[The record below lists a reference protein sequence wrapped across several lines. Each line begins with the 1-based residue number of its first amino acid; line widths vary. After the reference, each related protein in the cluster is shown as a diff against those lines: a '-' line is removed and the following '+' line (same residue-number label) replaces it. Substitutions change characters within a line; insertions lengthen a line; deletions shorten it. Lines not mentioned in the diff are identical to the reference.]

1 MKKNICKIL
10 ACGLILGTS
19 VTGVHAEEAL
29 LISPAPATYTV
40 TVGGS
45 ALKLNGKAVFVSNKH
60 IMVPLRSVA
69 ESLGFKVSWNGE
81 KQGITLDDGE
91 VNTTVYIGEDN
102 YYMASSFAIGMSAP
116 TALGAAPVLKDDTT
130 YVPGEMFDILCGAG
144 TFSVKDNEI
153 TFKKAGG
160 KSENTQIPNPV
171 VEYKTVEDAE
181 KAIDFKAPTPEKLPK
196 GYELN
201 SVSVISNE
209 IFQIFYKNGE
219 NEILYRSAKGSEDI
233 SGDYNKYETVK
244 KLKTDSLEITAKGN
258 GEKINSATWTN
269 GSLCHSLYSSEG
281 ISEKELSEIIKN
293 IK

>member
-19 VTGVHAEEAL
+19 VTGAHAEEAL
-29 LISPAPATYTV
+29 LISPAPAAYTV
-40 TVGGS
+40 TVGGN

-69 ESLGFKVSWNGE
+69 ESLGFKVSWNE
-81 KQGITLDDGE
+81 ERQGITLDDGKI
-91 VNTTVYIGEDN
+91 NTTVYIGEDN
-102 YYMASSFAIGMSAP
+102 YYMASSFSIGMCAP

-181 KAIDFKAPTPEKLPK
+181 KAIDFKVPTPEKLPK
-196 GYELN
+196 GYELD

-219 NEILYRSAKGSEDI
+219 NEILYRAAKGSEDI
-233 SGDYNKYETVK
+233 SGDYNEYEAEETDEINGLSITLKGDGSKYYTAIWNDGEFSYA
-244 KLKTDSLEITAKGN
+244 LGADNELEKEIFI
-258 GEKINSATWTN
+258 KI
-269 GSLCHSLYSSEG
+269 
-281 ISEKELSEIIKN
+281 ISEVK
-293 IK
+293 

>member
-19 VTGVHAEEAL
+19 VTGAHAEEAL
-29 LISPAPATYTV
+29 LISPAPAAYTV

-69 ESLGFKVSWNGE
+69 ESLGFKVGWNGE

-91 VNTTVYIGEDN
+91 VNTTVYIGKDN

-196 GYELN
+196 GYELD

-209 IFQIFYKNGE
+209 IFHIFYKNGE
-219 NEILYRSAKGSEDI
+219 NEILYRAAKGSEDI
-233 SGDYNKYETVK
+233 SGDYNKYEAEETDEINGLSIT
-244 KLKTDSLEITAKGN
+244 LKGDGSKYYTAIWNDGEFSYALSADNELEKEIFI
-258 GEKINSATWTN
+258 KI
-269 GSLCHSLYSSEG
+269 
-281 ISEKELSEIIKN
+281 ISEVK
-293 IK
+293 